1 MSTSVD
7 DLKSELAELRQ
18 LIERHNRLYHQ
29 QDAPEI
35 PDQEFD
41 RLFDRLLE
49 IEKKHPELITADSPS
64 QRVGSEP
71 LSGFKQIEHKIPML
85 SLEKAFDA
93 ESLNKFEIRLTKR
106 LDENTKNIEYSCEPK
121 IDGVAVSIR
130 YEKGLLV
137 QAATRG
143 DGKTG
148 EDITHNVKTIKDIP
162 LRLEGDNIPD
172 VLEVRGEIFMSKSG
186 FLRMNEEASKK
197 AERTFVN
204 PRNAAAG
211 TLRQLDSRI
220 TASRPLTMFCY
231 SLGETSFTLPTRLSE
246 VFEML
251 DAWGLPVNP
260 IRKVVIGAEA
270 CFAYCEDILSKRND
284 LDYEIDG
291 VVLKVNGFSLQ
302 EHLGINART
311 PRWAIAYKFPAE
323 EVSTVLLDVEFQ
335 VGRTGTIT
343 PVARLDPV
351 FVGGVTVSNAT
362 LHNMDE
368 IQRLGIKIGDT
379 VIIRRAGDVIPKV
392 VKVILDKRPVD
403 AREVVAPQQCP
414 VCHSDIEKIKDEV
427 LIRCSGGLYCK
438 AQRTQS
444 IIHFASR
451 AAMDIDGLGVKLI
464 EQLVEEELIDN
475 VADIYHL
482 KLEALVGLER
492 MAEKSAT
499 NLLEAI
505 ENSKQISLQ
514 RFIYAL
520 GIREV
525 GEATALALA
534 QHKGSLQAIMEA
546 DVAGLI
552 EIPDIGE
559 IMAQHIVAFFSE
571 QHNLDVI
578 EALLNSGV
586 SPTELE
592 ISDSQTLPLSGQTYV
607 VTGTLELMGRSQA
620 KQYLQELGAKVA
632 GSVSSK
638 TSCVIAGP
646 GAGSKLSKAEELG
659 IDVINEKEF
668 VSLLTQHGITV

>member
-1 MSTSVD
+1 MKTSTD
-7 DLKSELAELRQ
+7 DLKSELQKLREQ
-18 LIERHNRLYHQ
+18 IEYHNRLYHR
-29 QDAPEI
+29 QDNPEI

-41 RLFDRLLE
+41 RLFDRLLTLE
-49 IEKKHPELITADSPS
+49 TEHPELVTPDSPS

-71 LSGFKQIEHKIPML
+71 LPGFSQIEHKLPML
-85 SLEKAFDA
+85 SLEKAFDI
-93 ESLNKFEIRLTKR
+93 ESIERFESRLSKR
-106 LDENTKNIEYSCEPK
+106 LPQNSAPIEYSCEPK
-121 IDGVAVSIR
+121 IDGVAVSLR

-162 LRLEGDNIPD
+162 LRLHGTGFPE
-172 VLEVRGEIFMSKSG
+172 VLEVRGEIFMTKSG
-186 FLRMNEEASKK
+186 FTRMNNIAHNNE
-197 AERTFVN
+197 ERTFVN

-220 TASRPLTMFCY
+220 SASRPLTMFCY
-231 SLGETSFTLPTRLSE
+231 SLGESSMSLPPRLSE
-246 VFEML
+246 VFDLL
-251 DAWGLPVNP
+251 DGWSLPVNP
-260 IRKVVIGAEA
+260 IRKVVIGALA
-270 CFAYCEDILSKRND
+270 CFEYCDGLLSQRAD

-291 VVLKVNGFSLQ
+291 VVLKVNNFDMQ
-302 EHLGINART
+302 ETLGINART

-323 EVSTVLLDVEFQ
+323 EVSTTLNDVEFQ

-343 PVARLDPV
+343 PVARLEPV

-362 LHNMDE
+362 LHNLDE
-368 IQRLGIKIGDT
+368 IRRLDIKIGDR

-392 VKVILDKRPVD
+392 VKVILEQRPNTVRD
-403 AREVVAPQQCP
+403 ILIPKHCP
-414 VCHSDIEKIKDEV
+414 ICHSDIEQVEGEV
-427 LIRCSGGLYCK
+427 LIRCSGGLYCR

-451 AAMDIDGLGVKLI
+451 GAMDIDGLGVKLI
-464 EQLVEEELIDN
+464 EQLVSEDLIEN
-475 VADIYHL
+475 VADIYGL
-482 KLEALVGLER
+482 KLEQLIGLER

-499 NLLEAI
+499 NLLQAI
-505 ENSKQISLQ
+505 ENSKHISLQ
-514 RFIYAL
+514 KFIYAL

-534 QHKGSLQAIMEA
+534 KHKGSLQAIMHA
-546 DVAGLI
+546 DIESLI

-559 IMAQHIVAFFSE
+559 IMAQHILAFFAE
-571 QHNLDVI
+571 QHNLSVI
-578 EALLNSGV
+578 KALLDAGV
-586 SPTELE
+586 TPSELE
-592 ISDSQTLPLSGQTYV
+592 VSAEQDLPLAGLTYV

-620 KQYLQELGAKVA
+620 KQYLQQLGAKVA
-632 GSVSSK
+632 GSVSAK
-638 TSCVIAGP
+638 TSCLIAGP

-659 IDVINEKEF
+659 IKVINEEDF